1 MSHTI
6 VREKVSLENMT
17 FVTGQAPKVDMMELI
32 FDEVYTEMSIRFEAI
47 A

>member
-6 VREKVSLENMT
+6 VREKVSMDNMT
-17 FVTGQAPKVDMMELI
+17 FVTGNAPKVDPMELI
-32 FDEVYTEMSIRFEAI
+32 FDEVYSEMTIRFEAI